1 MKRNYLQIF
10 AVTLAF
16 ASGALATGLVLAI
29 PAVER
34 ALGLTAWAQHGYEGG
49 LAYLLIALHG
59 HFTLAHMVA
68 IQFAYGL
75 RQLCNLFLCGDKRRQ
90 PHLLIAA
97 CSGLVVDVLRFAA
110 QPGQGQTSTR

>member
-49 LAYLLIALHG
+49 LAYLLIA
-59 HFTLAHMVA
+59 
-68 IQFAYGL
+68 
-75 RQLCNLFLCGDKRRQ
+75 
-90 PHLLIAA
+90 A